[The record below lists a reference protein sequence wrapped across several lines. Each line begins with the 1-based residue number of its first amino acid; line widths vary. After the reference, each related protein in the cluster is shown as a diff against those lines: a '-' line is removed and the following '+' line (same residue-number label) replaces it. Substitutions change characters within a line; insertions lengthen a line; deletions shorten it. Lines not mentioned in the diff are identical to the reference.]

1 MEIINNNSPIV
12 EFYSGKTVF
21 ITGATGFMGKVLVE
35 KLLRS
40 TNVKTIYL
48 LIRPKKGVQ
57 TELRLKTLMESS
69 VFDRIRKSSSDLM
82 DKVIAINGDITE
94 ENFGLDEDS
103 QKLLAENVSIV
114 FHSAATVRFD
124 EDLTKSVSM
133 NIKAVSTVL
142 SLAREMKHLEA
153 LVDVSTAYCNC
164 DLKYIEEKIYKAPV
178 DPHAI
183 IDLCRVLDAGKLN
196 RAEITGIVIGDKPN
210 TYTFTKALAENILA
224 VEGRGLP
231 IAIIRPSIVAA
242 AWRDPFPGWV
252 DNFNAAT
259 GVLAGAGKGI
269 MRTAFIKRDCVA
281 DMVPVDVCINL
292 MCVLAWKAAT
302 SPASDA
308 AEPPVYN
315 CTSGGVNPL
324 TWGRVETEGLPILIR
339 NPYEGVF
346 WYPGGSYKEN
356 YYVNRLFQLWF
367 HYGPAQLVDL
377 VYRLMGKKP
386 FLVKI
391 SSMMQKSQKA
401 LEPFTTNSWEW
412 SHGNMDKLWEELG
425 EEDRDIFPFDIR
437 DLDWIQ
443 FLETY
448 VQGIRKFL
456 FKEKDSTIPASKKH
470 LNFLWCLDIVV
481 RGLFFYGLVYFVTS
495 FINYIF

>member
-1 MEIINNNSPIV
+1 MEIINNNSPIA

-40 TNVKTIYL
+40 TGVTRIFL

-57 TELRLKTLMESS
+57 TELRLKTLLESS
-69 VFDRIRKSSSDLM
+69 VFDRLRKSDADLLG
-82 DKVIAINGDITE
+82 KVVAINGDITE
-94 ENFGLDEDS
+94 DNLGLDEES
-103 QKLLAENVSIV
+103 WKVLAENVNIV

-124 EDLTKSVSM
+124 EDLTKSVAM
-133 NIKAVSTVL
+133 NIRAVSTVI
-142 SLAREMKHLEA
+142 SLARQMAHLEA

-164 DLKYIEEKIYKAPV
+164 DLKHIEEKIYEAPV
-178 DPHAI
+178 DPKAI
-183 IDLCRVLDAGKLN
+183 IDLCRVLDAEKLN
-196 RAEITGIVIGDKPN
+196 SPEITGIVIGDKPN

-269 MRTAFIKRDCVA
+269 LRTAFIKRDCVA

-302 SPASDA
+302 TPGSGKA
-308 AEPPVYN
+308 PPVYN
-315 CTSGGVNPL
+315 FTSGGVNPL
-324 TWGRVETEGLPILIR
+324 TWGRVETEGLPILLR

-356 YYVNRLFQLWF
+356 YYVNRFFQLWF
-367 HYGPAQLVDL
+367 HYGPAHAVDL
-377 VYRLMGKKP
+377 IYRMMGRKP

-391 SSMMQKSQKA
+391 SSLMQKSQKA
-401 LEPFTTNSWEW
+401 LEPFTTNSWDW
-412 SHGNMDKLWEELG
+412 THGNMDKLWEELSQ
-425 EEDRDIFPFDIR
+425 EDREIFPFDLR
-437 DLDWIQ
+437 ELDWSN

-448 VQGIRKFL
+448 VQGIRKYL
-456 FKEKDSTIPASKKH
+456 FKEDPSTIPASRRH
-470 LNFLWCLDIVV
+470 LNFLWCLDMIV

-495 FINYIF
+495 LINFLF